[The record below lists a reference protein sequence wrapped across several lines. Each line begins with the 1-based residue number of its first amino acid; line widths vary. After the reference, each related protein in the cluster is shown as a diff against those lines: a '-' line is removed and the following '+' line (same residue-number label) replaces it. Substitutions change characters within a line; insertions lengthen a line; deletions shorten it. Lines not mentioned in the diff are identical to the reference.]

1 MHLLGSDMHMK
12 NISLELIGNNF
23 YKKNRMKKLSS
34 ESQETIY
41 FLTIFFTLE
50 NIILLLP
57 SPNPC
62 FVSKKHLGAIPSKSK
77 ICVQGFFNERQQEKN
92 VRAKAD

>member
-1 MHLLGSDMHMK
+1 
-12 NISLELIGNNF
+12 
-23 YKKNRMKKLSS
+23 MKKLSS

-50 NIILLLP
+50 NINLLLP

-62 FVSKKHLGAIPSKSK
+62 FVSQKHLGAIPSKSK

-92 VRAKAD
+92 VRAKADWHLNCICNSACHEMEKEQSEKWA